1 MPMMPFPGPLMFFG
15 PLMFLGPLIGLGMSI
30 FWVVLLIDCL
40 RNPRLSGRAKLGWVL
55 LLFFIN
61 WIGML
66 LYFLLDCSFS
76 PIAQK
81 RRGAKAPSWPPG
93 ARSSQTYRPYQQPYQ
108 PLYPSVPPVTPSSYQ
123 PYQEGYQAQAQN
135 RPKMMQF
142 VQDLPTQEET
152 NYESQYEQPQAT
164 YPLMP
169 PQEQ

>member
-1 MPMMPFPGPLMFFG
+1 MPMMPFPGPMMFFG
-15 PLMFLGPLIGLGMSI
+15 PLMFLGPMIGLGMSI

-40 RNPRLSGRAKLGWVL
+40 RNPRLSGRAKIGWVL
-55 LLFFIN
+55 LLFFVN

-76 PIAQK
+76 PIARK
-81 RRGAKAPSWPPG
+81 RREARVPSWPPG
-93 ARSSQTYRPYQQPYQ
+93 ARSSQTYRPYQ
-108 PLYPSVPPVTPSSYQ
+108 PLYPPVPPVTPAQYADPYQ
-123 PYQEGYQAQAQN
+123 PYQEGYQAQTKD
-135 RPKMMQF
+135 RPKTVQF
-142 VQDLPTQEET
+142 VQELPMQEET